1 MSNQNRDRK
10 FLGVELPFG
19 FCLMR
24 GRDLRELQKRC
35 REAEFMYQVRGRMI
49 DKMLKQLYEKGSKS
63 GVR

>member
-1 MSNQNRDRK
+1 MSNQNKARK
-10 FLGVELPFG
+10 CLGIELPFG

-49 DKMLKQLYEKGSKS
+49 DKMLAQLYEKGSNG